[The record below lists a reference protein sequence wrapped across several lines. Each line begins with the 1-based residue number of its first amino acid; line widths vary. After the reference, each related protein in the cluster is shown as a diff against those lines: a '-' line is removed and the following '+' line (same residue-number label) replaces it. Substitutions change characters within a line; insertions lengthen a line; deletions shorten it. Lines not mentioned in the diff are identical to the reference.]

1 MNKLSTKKEITN
13 VLIALVSSVIS
24 AVGIYFFV
32 EPYNFAPSGVDGIS
46 ALLRQLTGDKIN
58 VGIFNIAINTPLLII
73 AWFVLKRRYVIYTG
87 IYMVVSSLL
96 INVLHILNVPVPEIT
111 NALIP
116 AIFAGVAQGGT
127 ALMLKIGGSSG
138 GVDVVGCMI
147 QTKMRHVKVERIIA
161 ILSYVVVALTY
172 VVFWELESVLLSAI
186 EVFVCEQIS
195 ASVLRSSRSAVKF
208 EVITDEPEEI
218 CEEIINNLKHGATLI
233 KGQGVFSEQE
243 KAVIVVVINYYQ
255 LADFLQIIS
264 SHKNTFAYYVDVM
277 GVKGNFDWAKDE
289 QGELDKL
296 KERQQRKSLE
306 IKLKIDKDKEN

>member
-13 VLIALVSSVIS
+13 VLIALISSVIS

-87 IYMVVSSLL
+87 IYMVFSSLL

-161 ILSYVVVALTY
+161 ILSYVIVALTY
-172 VVFWELESVLLSAI
+172 VVFWELEAVLLSAI

-289 QGELDKL
+289 QSELDKL

-306 IKLKIDKDKEN
+306 IKLKTDKDKEN